1 MQRGR
6 SFSLFD
12 SLLWQ
17 CKRNQSAE
25 GIPAP
30 RGERNAQHTT
40 AVTSAVLQYRQPED
54 ITMIRVAIIGTGDVA
69 AAHIKACLPS

>member
-17 CKRNQSAE
+17 CKGNQSAK
-25 GIPAP
+25 GIPTP
-30 RGERNAQHTT
+30 RGERSAQHTT
-40 AVTSAVLQYRQPED
+40 AVTSTALQYGQPED
-54 ITMIRVAIIGTGDVA
+54 ITMIRVAIIGTGGVA
-69 AAHIKACLPS
+69 AAHIRACLPS